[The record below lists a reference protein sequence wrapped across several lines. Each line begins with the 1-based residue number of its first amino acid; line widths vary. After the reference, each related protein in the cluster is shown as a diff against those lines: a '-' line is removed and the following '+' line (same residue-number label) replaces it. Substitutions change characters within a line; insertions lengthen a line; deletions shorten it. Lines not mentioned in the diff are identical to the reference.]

1 MAIIEIRDVS
11 LTLRGVRLFEDASAT
26 FEQGQTYGL
35 VGPNGSGK
43 SVLLKLICGFMH
55 PDTGQVIIDPAF
67 LSANRTYPDRFGI
80 TIDGPAYLPQ
90 LSGYENLRELAS
102 IRKRISKHEI
112 RAIMQDLDLD
122 PDSGQK
128 VRNYSLGMKQKLS
141 LAQALM
147 EDPEVLLLDEPF
159 NALDA
164 ASVVTVKR
172 ILRELRDAGKTM
184 IFTSHSSSDITELS
198 DAIVEIKARSLHLRT
213 TGDDTR

>member
-43 SVLLKLICGFMH
+43 SVLLKLICGFMY

-67 LSANRTYPDRFGI
+67 LSGNRTYPDRFGI

-90 LSGYENLRELAS
+90 ISGYENLRELAS

-164 ASVVTVKR
+164 ASVVNVKR
-172 ILRELRDAGKTM
+172 ILRELREAGKTM

-198 DAIVEIKARSLHLRT
+198 DAIVEIKSRSLHLRRT
-213 TGDDTR
+213 DEDTR